1 MKYVILVFFNAIA
14 LYILAVFLF
23 GNGGMIDSI
32 HRVQEI
38 GRLEKQKVQNETE
51 LEELKSRLNYLDSL
65 KGPNATALLSQ
76 GRKVDN
82 LVIFKFTGQKE
93 ETGVSGN
100 SDNGLVLKRI
110 YLSVGLILAMI
121 LAGNVAL
128 LLKMKS
134 PART

>member
-32 HRVQEI
+32 RHVQEI
-38 GRLEKQKVQNETE
+38 GRLERQKIINETE
-51 LEELKSRLNYLDSL
+51 LEDLKSRLNYLDSL

-82 LVIFKFTGQKE
+82 LVIFKFTGEKEKE
-93 ETGVSGN
+93 ENFIAT
-100 SDNGLVLKRI
+100 DNGMVMNRI
-110 YLSVGLILAMI
+110 YLSVILILAMI
-121 LAGNVAL
+121 LAGNIAL
-128 LLKMKS
+128 LVNMK
-134 PART
+134 RTAH

>member
-1 MKYVILVFFNAIA
+1 MKYVTLVFFNLIA
-14 LYILAVFLF
+14 FYILAVFLF

-38 GRLEKQKVQNETE
+38 GRLEKQKIMSETE

-82 LVIFKFTGQKE
+82 LVVFKFIGQKE
-93 ETGVSGN
+93 TAETAAPFD
-100 SDNGLVLKRI
+100 DNLVMNRI
-110 YLSVGLILAMI
+110 YLSIALIAVMI
-121 LAGNVAL
+121 LAGNIAL
-128 LLKMKS
+128 LVNMKKT
-134 PART
+134 AH